1 MSSTGHQSCALH
13 VPERLTP
20 TGGAATLSF
29 SDFSDFNVAA
39 VRLKLEDYGIGT
51 GSPRVLQLLAPVHGY
66 VVFCW
71 QLLHIRLRLMRQ
83 SSPAP
88 SSSPHHV
95 ALRPL
100 EETKQNSMF
109 CRVFDCR

>member
-1 MSSTGHQSCALH
+1 MNELHGAPIVSSPRA
-13 VPERLTP
+13 RTP
-20 TGGAATLSF
+20 DTYGGYGNIKFQRF
-29 SDFSDFNVAA
+29 SRFNVAA

-51 GSPRVLQLLAPVHGY
+51 GSPRVLQLLVPVQVY

-83 SSPAP
+83 SSVAA

-95 ALRPL
+95 A
-100 EETKQNSMF
+100 
-109 CRVFDCR
+109 